1 MLTFGHPTSE
11 ADNMSSRF
19 EIRVRGRL
27 TRSLASEFER
37 IDLSVCELPV
47 ETMLGGEF
55 EDQSALYGMLRQLE
69 GLGLEL
75 MEVRRIRVAD
85 DERERGAARRA

>member
-1 MLTFGHPTSE
+1 MTTY
-11 ADNMSSRF
+11 

-27 TRSLASEFER
+27 TQSLTREFER
-37 IDLSVCELPV
+37 LELEVSEQPV
-47 ETMLGGEF
+47 ETLLTGSL

-75 MEVRRIRVAD
+75 VDVRRMSGSRSQTARGD
-85 DERERGAARRA
+85 D